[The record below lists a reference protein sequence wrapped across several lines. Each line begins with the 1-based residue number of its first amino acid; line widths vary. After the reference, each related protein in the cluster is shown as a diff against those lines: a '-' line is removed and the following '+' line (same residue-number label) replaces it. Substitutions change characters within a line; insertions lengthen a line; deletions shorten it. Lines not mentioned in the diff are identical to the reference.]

1 MWNALDSRVFIEQG
15 KGVLDAHHCISV
27 DAAFSLL
34 RDHALDHNLRPSYLA
49 RQVADGSTIAA
60 ALLRE

>member
-1 MWNALDSRVFIEQG
+1 MFIEQG
-15 KGVLDAHHCISV
+15 KSVLDAHHCISV